1 MSKEITVN
9 LKVDVKNGFLAQS
22 FSPGTVLVDMSGTT
36 ATGGVQDIGTSTN
49 AEALSMSDVSSAGW
63 AWFRNCDTT
72 NYVDIGSGTGT
83 NFAPVI
89 RLKAGE
95 VAALRLA
102 TNAPT
107 ARANTAA
114 VKLLYNILAD

>member
-1 MSKEITVN
+1 
-9 LKVDVKNGFLAQS
+9 
-22 FSPGTVLVDMSGTT
+22 
-36 ATGGVQDIGTSTN
+36 
-49 AEALSMSDVSSAGW
+49 
-63 AWFRNCDTT
+63 
-72 NYVDIGSGTGT
+72 
-83 NFAPVI
+83 VI